1 MFIVFAKPAQKIAGK
16 NFAQLKPVQQI
27 QGPWTVQFDKEWLY
41 PVEGL
46 TNRQAQGMFV
56 FDTLVD
62 WTQRK
67 EKAVRFFSGTAKYST
82 EFELSD
88 VSDDKYVL
96 DLGKVCD
103 MASVKLNGIDL
114 GAVIFSPMRVDV
126 NGAIKKGVNKLEVE
140 VVNRWPNRLIGD
152 GKLPENQ
159 RRTKTN
165 ISDYYNKPEEGKHI
179 LFPSGLLGPVQLTT
193 KNYQHKNQ

>member
-1 MFIVFAKPAQKIAGK
+1 MKRK
-16 NFAQLKPVQQI
+16 QLTSLVARQS
-27 QGPWTVQFDKEWLY
+27 TVQ
-41 PVEGL
+41 
-46 TNRQAQGMFV
+46 
-56 FDTLVD
+56 
-62 WTQRK
+62 
-67 EKAVRFFSGTAKYST
+67 S
-82 EFELSD
+82 FEVSD

-114 GAVIFSPMRVDV
+114 GAVMFSPMRVDV
-126 NGAIKKGVNKLEVE
+126 SGAIKKGVNKLEIE

-179 LFPSGLLGPVQLTT
+179 LLPSGLLGPVQLTT